1 MALDDH
7 GNKEIGMRAALAAT
21 FLALAGCTVAVG
33 PPPAPAPTPVLQPA
47 PVPNRITSENAAR
60 NFVAVA
66 QRVEPVAEQVCRER
80 MPRGNCD
87 FLIVVDDRP
96 GAPPNAFQTLD
107 RTGRPII
114 GITLALIADAR
125 NQDEIAFVLG
135 HEAAHHIA
143 GHIPLVQ
150 QSASEG
156 ALLGGV
162 VAALGGLDQQG
173 VETFQRLGA
182 TVGARRYSKE
192 FELEADALG
201 TVIAARAGFDPV
213 QGALFFNRIPDPGD
227 RFLGTHPPNADRI
240 RVVRAT
246 AAQFGFP

>member
-1 MALDDH
+1 
-7 GNKEIGMRAALAAT
+7 MRAALAALC
-21 FLALAGCTVAVG
+21 LALAGCTVAVA
-33 PPPAPAPTPVLQPA
+33 PPPAPSAPVVLPA
-47 PVPNRITSENAAR
+47 PVPNRITPENAAR

-66 QRVEPVAEQVCRER
+66 ARVEPVAEQVCRER
-80 MPRGNCD
+80 LPRGNCD

-96 GAPPNAFQTLD
+96 GSPPNAFQTLD
-107 RTGRPII
+107 RSGRPIL

-143 GHIPLVQ
+143 GHIPLTQ
-150 QSASEG
+150 ASASQG

-162 VAALGGLDQQG
+162 VAALSGLDPQG
-173 VETFQRLGA
+173 VDTFQRLGA

-192 FELEADALG
+192 FELEADRLG
-201 TVIAARAGFDPV
+201 TVIAVRAGYDPV

-227 RFLGTHPPNADRI
+227 RFLGSHPPNADRI
-240 RVVRAT
+240 RVVQAT
-246 AAQFGFP
+246 AAELGRF